1 MALVVFQE
9 PVDEPRVTEVG
20 IYPPGFGRRCLGQLL
35 VEMDGLVELLSEE
48 FLLFVDE
55 WMEQG

>member
-1 MALVVFQE
+1 
-9 PVDEPRVTEVG
+9 
-20 IYPPGFGRRCLGQLL
+20 LGQLL